1 MVKACGNSAV
11 QGDEVGE
18 VGEESGGFEA
28 LDLAILDRLL
38 VQV

>member
-1 MVKACGNSAV
+1 MVKACGDSAV

-18 VGEESGGFEA
+18 VGEESRGFES
-28 LDLAILDRLL
+28 LDLAILDGFL